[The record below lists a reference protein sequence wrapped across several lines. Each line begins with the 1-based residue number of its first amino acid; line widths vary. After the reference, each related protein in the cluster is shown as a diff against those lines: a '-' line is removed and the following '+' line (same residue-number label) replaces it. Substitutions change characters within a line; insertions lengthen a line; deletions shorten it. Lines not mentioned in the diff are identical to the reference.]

1 MIKVYVMH
9 TCPDCEIVERQVQ
22 GDSRFELIDLGTHVR
37 HLKEFL
43 RLRDTHPAFEDVKS
57 NGYIGIP
64 CFLLEDGTV
73 TFDLADAGLSPQPSP
88 ASCRLDGTGC

>member
-1 MIKVYVMH
+1 MS

-22 GDSRFELIDLGTHVR
+22 GDSRFEVIDLGTHVR

-43 RLRDTHPAFEDVKS
+43 RLRDTNSAFDDIKR

-64 CFLLEDGTV
+64 CFVLEDGTV
-73 TFDLADAGLSPQPSP
+73 TFDLADVGLTPQSAP
-88 ASCRLDGTGC
+88 ASCRIDGTGC